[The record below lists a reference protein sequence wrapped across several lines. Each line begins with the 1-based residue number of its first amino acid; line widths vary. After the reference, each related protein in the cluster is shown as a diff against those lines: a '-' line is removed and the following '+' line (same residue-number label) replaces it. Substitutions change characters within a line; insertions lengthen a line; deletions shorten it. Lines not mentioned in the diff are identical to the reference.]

1 MPKNVLTAAAEKIN
15 ALPEEQRPAFARALH
30 ASLRC
35 DRENPK
41 ATPSPKQLEAEF
53 GIPIE
58 ALVERGICLQKED
71 AYHFLQYAGRGI
83 AIAKLR
89 RKFSADYYRSV
100 LGRKVSKKGM
110 RALVFTY
117 GEILCMARYF
127 AFQASFPES
136 LQAHIPAEA
145 ATETVAAATSEEPV
159 AAESPEPVAET
170 AEPEEV
176 PAS

>member
-1 MPKNVLTAAAEKIN
+1 MQPPKPPMPKNVLEAAAAKIN
-15 ALPEEQRPAFARALH
+15 ELPEEQRAAFARALH
-30 ASLRC
+30 ASLQL
-35 DRENPK
+35 DRENLR

-58 ALVERGICLQKED
+58 ALVERGICLEKEG
-71 AYHFLQYAGRGI
+71 AYQFLQYAGRGI

-100 LGRKVSKKGM
+100 LGRKVSKKGL

-117 GEILCMARYF
+117 GEVLCMARFF

-136 LQAHIPAEA
+136 LKAYVSDA
-145 ATETVAAATSEEPV
+145 APAAA
-159 AAESPEPVAET
+159 VAEP
-170 AEPEEV
+170 APEASEADPEE
-176 PAS
+176 ASAA